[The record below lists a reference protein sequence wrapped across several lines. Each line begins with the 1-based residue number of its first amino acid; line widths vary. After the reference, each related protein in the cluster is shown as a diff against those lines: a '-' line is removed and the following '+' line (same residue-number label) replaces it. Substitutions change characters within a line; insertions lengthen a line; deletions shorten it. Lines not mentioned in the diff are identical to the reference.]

1 MMAGISSAFPVTDGA
16 KMVGTLLLRGML
28 VGLFAALLAFGFARV
43 VAEPQVDRAISLEAA
58 APSEAM
64 SHGDQHHHEAEMFSR
79 GTQAGV
85 GLLTG
90 LAVYGTAMGG
100 LLALVFAF
108 VHGRVSQ
115 IGPRGTS
122 ALIALGA
129 FVAIVM
135 VPGIKYPANPPA
147 VGNGETIGMRT
158 ELFFMMLLLSV
169 FALMLAVALARRLW
183 ASQGAWTALL
193 VGAVAYVLAMVL
205 VQRALPAINE
215 VPDGFPADLLW
226 NFRLAALG
234 LQAILW
240 AVIGLG
246 FGALAERA
254 MTPDRPLT
262 SR

>member
-1 MMAGISSAFPVTDGA
+1 MTAGISSAFPVTDGA
-16 KMVGTLLLRGML
+16 EMVGTLLLRGML

-43 VAEPQVDRAISLEAA
+43 VAEPQVDRAISLEEA
-58 APSEAM
+58 APAEAM
-64 SHGDQHHHEAEMFSR
+64 SHGDHHHGVEIFSR
-79 GTQAGV
+79 GTQAGA

-90 LAVYGTAMGG
+90 LVVYGTAMGG

-129 FVAIVM
+129 FVAIVL

-158 ELFFMMLLLSV
+158 ELFFMMLVLSV
-169 FALMLAVALARRLW
+169 FALVLAVALARRLW
-183 ASQGAWTALL
+183 ATQGAWTALL

-254 MTPDRPLT
+254 MTPDRPLHL
-262 SR
+262 R